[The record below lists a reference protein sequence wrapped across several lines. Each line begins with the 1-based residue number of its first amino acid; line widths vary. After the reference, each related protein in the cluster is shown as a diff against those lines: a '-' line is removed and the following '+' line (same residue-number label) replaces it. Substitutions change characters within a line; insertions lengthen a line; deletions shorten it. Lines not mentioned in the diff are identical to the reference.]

1 MGRRIARTSG
11 TPGKT
16 QYLNVF
22 RLPGLYLLDLP
33 GYGFARVSKA
43 ERARFRQLVEGVVG
57 RRDRLAAVVWLLDIR
72 HRPSAEDVELKAL
85 LEKSGRPVYVALTKA
100 DKLPYGQRQRAITRR
115 GAELGLGPDELLAVS
130 GTTDLGVATLGRALL
145 DAVSAG

>member
-16 QYLNVF
+16 QHLNVF

-33 GYGFARVSKA
+33 GYGFARVSKS
-43 ERARFRQLVEGVVG
+43 ERARFRKLVEGVVG

-72 HRPSAEDVELKAL
+72 HRPSTDDLELKGL
-85 LEKSGRPVYVALTKA
+85 LEASGRPVYVVLTKA
-100 DKLPYGQRQRAITRR
+100 DKLAYGQRQRAVARR

-130 GTTDLGVATLGRALL
+130 GTTDLGVATLGRTLL
-145 DAVSAG
+145 DAVGTG